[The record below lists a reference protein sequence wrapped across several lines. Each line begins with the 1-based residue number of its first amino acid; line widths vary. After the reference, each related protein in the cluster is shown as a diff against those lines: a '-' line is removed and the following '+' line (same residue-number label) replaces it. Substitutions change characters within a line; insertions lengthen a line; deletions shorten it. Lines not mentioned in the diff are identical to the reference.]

1 VDLGELRTYDSTVA
15 TAVSADGKVVAGNG
29 NQGFR
34 WTAQTGIVALP
45 ETDDGSVNVR
55 SMTSDGE
62 LILGAGTK
70 TGGYFGVLWR
80 RGATAVEELPDLGQQ
95 IWKISDDGVVAAGE
109 YVWDGERF
117 TSGAALDRAGVALPD
132 DGLNFFVRA
141 ITPDGKT
148 WVGLANRD
156 GNVAFI
162 ARLP

>member
-1 VDLGELRTYDSTVA
+1 
-15 TAVSADGKVVAGNG
+15 
-29 NQGFR
+29 
-34 WTAQTGIVALP
+34 
-45 ETDDGSVNVR
+45 
-55 SMTSDGE
+55 M
-62 LILGAGTK
+62 
-70 TGGYFGVLWR
+70 
-80 RGATAVEELPDLGQQ
+80 LPDLGQQ
-95 IWKISDDGVVAAGE
+95 IWKISDDGVVAAGD

-117 TSGAALDRAGVALPD
+117 TGGAALDRAGVALPD